1 MKNYSPLYI
10 KATLLP
16 FNTKFDYLFI
26 KYSSFFPSFFKF
38 PHLLQ
43 FKQTSTSKL

>member
-1 MKNYSPLYI
+1 MKNYSPIYI

-26 KYSSFFPSFFKF
+26 KYSIIFFQFF
-38 PHLLQ
+38 
-43 FKQTSTSKL
+43 